1 MYSGIRPFQFV
12 KTHKE
17 DYLFKVGGNFYI
29 QSKYAG
35 RVEVSEEEYE
45 RLKGQGMVERWVIMS
60 NK

>member
-1 MYSGIRPFQFV
+1 MIMYSCIRPFQFV

-45 RLKGQGMVERWVIMS
+45 RLKGQGMVER
-60 NK
+60 